1 MGFRL
6 KTSKKTKE
14 IFEEI
19 GASSNLKPFA
29 LSKIAIAL
37 SLKDTN
43 SIDLYGETDTNG
55 LELQRSTVTGE
66 FDNVYKSLM
75 EVNLNKHLTDDE
87 YYPLYTKKHIDKG
100 AEILSNLYK
109 YSGGNLEK
117 FLKTLTQKG
126 DVSIW
131 YI

>member
-6 KTSKKTKE
+6 KTSKKTKD

-19 GASSNLKPFA
+19 GSSSNLKPFA

-37 SLKDTN
+37 SLKDSK
-43 SIDLYGETDTNG
+43 SIDLYDETDTNG

-66 FDNVYKSLM
+66 FDNVYKSLI

-100 AEILSNLYK
+100 AEILLNLYK

-117 FLKTLTQKG
+117 FLKTITQKG
-126 DVSIW
+126 DASI
-131 YI
+131 

>member
-1 MGFRL
+1 MGFRV
-6 KTSKKTKE
+6 KTSKKTKA

-19 GASSNLKPFA
+19 GSSSNIKPFA

-37 SLKDTN
+37 SLKDSN
-43 SIDLYGETDTNG
+43 PIDLYYETDTNG

-100 AEILSNLYK
+100 AEILLNLYK

-117 FLKTLTQKG
+117 FLRTITQKG
-126 DVSIW
+126 DASI
-131 YI
+131 

>member
-14 IFEEI
+14 IFEEV
-19 GASSNLKPFA
+19 GSSSNLKPFA

-37 SLKDTN
+37 SLKDSI
-43 SIDLYGETDTNG
+43 SIDLFEDTDTNG
-55 LELQRSTVTGE
+55 LELQRSTVTGD
-66 FDNVYKSLM
+66 FDTTYKSLM

-100 AEILSNLYK
+100 AEILKNLYK

-117 FLKTLTQKG
+117 FLKTVTHKG
-126 DVSIW
+126 DASI
-131 YI
+131 

>member
-6 KTSKKTKE
+6 KTSKKTKD

-19 GASSNLKPFA
+19 GSSSNLKPFA

-37 SLKDTN
+37 SLNDSD
-43 SIDLYGETDTNG
+43 SIDLYAETDTNG

-75 EVNLNKHLTDDE
+75 EVNLNRHLTDDE

-100 AEILSNLYK
+100 AEILKNLYK

-117 FLKTLTQKG
+117 FLRIITQKG
-126 DVSIW
+126 DESI
-131 YI
+131 